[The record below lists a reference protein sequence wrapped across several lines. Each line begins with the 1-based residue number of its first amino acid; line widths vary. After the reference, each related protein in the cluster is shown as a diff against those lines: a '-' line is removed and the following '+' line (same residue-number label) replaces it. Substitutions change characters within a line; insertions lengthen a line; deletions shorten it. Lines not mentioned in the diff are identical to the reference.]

1 MKWDINK
8 MHQIS
13 LGAGLHS
20 KVEPVSIYL
29 AEQALDN
36 GNTIIPNKD
45 LDLTKATHMVLGYNW
60 NFAKNFR
67 LKAEVYYQYLYD
79 VPVKPGDTTN
89 VINVLNFSS
98 GFTNEKL
105 VNKGTGR
112 NYGAELTLQKFFSN
126 NWYLLVT
133 ASLFESKYT
142 MTDNI
147 ERDTRFNSKY
157 IGNFVG
163 GKEFLVGKNKQNII
177 GTNIRTIWRGGYRT
191 IPLNVDESNEQ
202 NKDVRMYDK
211 AFEDKAPDYF
221 RIDVGISYRIN
232 KPRWA

>member
-133 ASLFESKYT
+133 ASLFESKYN
-142 MTDNI
+142 D
-147 ERDTRFNSKY
+147 
-157 IGNFVG
+157 
-163 GKEFLVGKNKQNII
+163 FLYHTPCFLPNHISLDIFYQLFPCIDLDELLQEL
-177 GTNIRTIWRGGYRT
+177 R
-191 IPLNVDESNEQ
+191 PL
-202 NKDVRMYDK
+202 K
-211 AFEDKAPDYF
+211 
-221 RIDVGISYRIN
+221 
-232 KPRWA
+232 